1 MRSKML
7 HSKWVEERVCTCLW
21 KEIIFL
27 FVLTIKEI
35 EVKLKHIGKSLQE
48 NVAHPNLIQDRWSMK
63 WSSHFRLPYLCR
75 FVSLLKK
82 KKYACKEKYNLLGTT
97 TTLHVGRHAKNINYY
112 LKHFVDTPCTI
123 FYTRTTHY
131 LRGYDP
137 FLRCHTVSN
146 HTTYTTRS
154 TVCRHKETLKICI
167 IFHLCLDTVF
177 VFFASDCSLT
187 S

>member
-1 MRSKML
+1 ML
-7 HSKWVEERVCTCLW
+7 LTQISYKIDEVWNDPP
-21 KEIIFL
+21 IFDFL
-27 FVLTIKEI
+27 IFVDL
-35 EVKLKHIGKSLQE
+35 
-48 NVAHPNLIQDRWSMK
+48 
-63 WSSHFRLPYLCR
+63 
-75 FVSLLKK
+75 VSLLKK

-123 FYTRTTHY
+123 FYTRTTQY

-154 TVCRHKETLKICI
+154 TVCRHKETLKICS
-167 IFHLCLDTVF
+167 IFNLCLDTVF